1 MGSFQKGAGK
11 PLEITVV
18 FADVEK
24 SNFTM
29 NTVFIEG
36 IVAVIVAD
44 TGEKEMWEMNDI
56 CPEVYI

>member
-1 MGSFQKGAGK
+1 M
-11 PLEITVV
+11 V
-18 FADVEK
+18 FADVGK

>member
-44 TGEKEMWEMNDI
+44 TGEKEMW
-56 CPEVYI
+56 